1 MLSMLDLSPLIS
13 SGFLVGQLATKLPT
27 WLTPLWVLSIGLV
40 AGALLLAVVLA
51 LFWGLSLTPLG
62 KIADSRRGGK
72 VASLVVGLI
81 LTVGMWVVFLPQ
93 GGEHRRMLVLPIAA
107 LGLGL
112 GFAIV
117 YGIWHRTRSELRSI
131 FSEGVIP
138 YLLGTAAVFSVV
150 GLASTPVVKEPR
162 QILGSVWQ
170 VNLFGDGTET
180 VIRQL
185 EPAPADLANPDS
197 AAFQKVPLDYVIFN
211 VSELTVESDKTIL
224 IADGE
229 TPGKF
234 NMPPVRVNAGEPIR
248 YLREE
253 REVPPLPFDPDSVY
267 MQNREIDPATVKLT
281 FVTRPTIP
289 EAASIPLVAISFFL
303 VMMGYIT
310 LRQAAPRLAAVAHAT
325 AKSEMAQPLYLLLIA
340 IGIFGILLFSI
351 LPFNTLG
358 EDIRLMK
365 DSCVTLIMVLGMVQ
379 AVWSA
384 GTSVSEEIEGRTAL
398 TVLSKPI
405 GRGPFLIG
413 KYVGIMLTVLVLFVI
428 LSAVFLMVLSYK
440 PIYDARES
448 SNEMPVWQVSHE
460 ELMTSIP
467 ALILYFMETMAIGGI
482 AVALATRLPL
492 LANFVVC
499 FVIYVIGNLTAP
511 LVRSTAGE
519 NELVGFFGKLIA
531 VVVPNLNTFN
541 VQSAVD
547 AGNPI
552 PPIYLAGAF
561 TYLFFFS
568 IMILMLALLM
578 FEDRDLA

>member
-1 MLSMLDLSPLIS
+1 MLSTLGTLSLAS
-13 SGFLVGQLATKLPT
+13 SGLLLGQLSARLPT

-40 AGALLLAVVLA
+40 VGLAALLVFLAVLA
-51 LFWGLSLTPLG
+51 LLSFTPLG
-62 KIADSRRGGK
+62 KVADSSRRGRT
-72 VASLVVGLI
+72 ASLVLGAAFTAGL
-81 LTVGMWVVFLPQ
+81 LALVWPGA
-93 GGEHRRMLVLPIAA
+93 GEHRQMLILPLTA

-112 GFAIV
+112 GFAVI
-117 YGIWHRTRSELRSI
+117 YGAWHRTRSELLEIAR
-131 FSEGVIP
+131 EGVVP
-138 YLLGTAAVFSVV
+138 YLLGTAAAFAVI

-162 QILGSVWQ
+162 EILGSLRQ
-170 VNLFGDGTET
+170 ISLLGDGTE
-180 VIRQL
+180 VVVRQL
-185 EPAPADLANPDS
+185 NAVPLDLENPDD
-197 AAFQKVPLDYVIFN
+197 AEFQKVDMDYNMFN
-211 VSELTVESDKTIL
+211 VSELTIESDKTII
-224 IADGE
+224 IADAVS
-229 TPGKF
+229 PSQF
-234 NMPPVRVNAGEPIR
+234 MRPPVRVDAGEPLR
-248 YLREE
+248 YLRED
-253 REVPPLPFDPDSVY
+253 RELPPLPLNPDEVF
-267 MQNREIDPATVKLT
+267 MQNREVDPATVKLT
-281 FVTRPTIP
+281 FVTRPTVP
-289 EAASIPLVAISFFL
+289 EAISIPIIGFGFFL
-303 VMMGYIT
+303 VLMGYIT

-325 AKSEMAQPLYLLLIA
+325 AKSEMAQPLYLLLLL
-340 IGIFGILLFSI
+340 IGVFGILLFGI

-365 DSCVTLIMVLGMVQ
+365 DSCVTLIMVLGMLQ

-405 GRGPFLIG
+405 GRGSFLIG
-413 KYVGIMLTVLVLFVI
+413 KYVGIMMTVLVLFVI
-428 LSAVFLMVLSYK
+428 LSAVFLVVLSYK

-467 ALILYFMETMAIGGI
+467 ALMLYFMETMAIGGI

-492 LANFVVC
+492 LANFVTC

-511 LVRSTAGE
+511 LVRSTVGE

-531 VVVPNLNTFN
+531 VVIPNLNTFN
-541 VQSAVD
+541 VQTAVD

-561 TYLFFFS
+561 TYLVFFCV
-568 IMILMLALLM
+568 MVLMLAMLM